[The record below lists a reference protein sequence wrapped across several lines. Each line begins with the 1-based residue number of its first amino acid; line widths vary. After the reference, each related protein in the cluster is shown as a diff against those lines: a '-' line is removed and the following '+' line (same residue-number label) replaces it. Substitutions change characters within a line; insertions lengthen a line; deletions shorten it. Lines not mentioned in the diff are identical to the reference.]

1 MPKSNSA
8 PNRLVVALAYEG
20 LCTFEFGITAEIFG
34 LARPEMG
41 ADWYRFLPCAERP
54 GRLATNAGL
63 AVQVDNGLDVLAEA
77 DTIVIPGWRADGEP
91 PSACLTK
98 ALHDAYARG
107 ARLVSI
113 CSGAFLLA
121 ATGLLDGRRAT
132 THWRYAERLQA
143 AHPAIAVDADILYT
157 GADRIFTSAGSAA
170 GIDLLLHLVRLDFGP
185 DAANSVA
192 RRMVVAAH
200 RSGGQ
205 AQFIERPVIAH
216 ANSPLE
222 GLLDRLRQDP
232 THPWTL
238 AQMARTAAM
247 SERTLARRFQKE
259 LGASPLAWLTLQRI
273 AVARDLLETTD
284 LPIERIAEKAGMG
297 SATNLRLHFTTHLG
311 IPPNLYRKQFR
322 RTDAGMAEA
331 KLGPAHARRR
341 DDGDRHRQDQRHD
354 RREERVRQQEQ
365 QP

>member
-1 MPKSNSA
+1 MPKVSTT

-20 LCTFEFGITAEIFG
+20 LCAFEFGITAEVFG
-34 LARPEMG
+34 LSRPEMG
-41 ADWYRFLPCAERP
+41 ADWYRLAACTERP

-63 AVQVDNGLDVLAEA
+63 AVEVDKGLDVLGEAE
-77 DTIVIPGWRADGEP
+77 TIVIPGWQSEGEV
-91 PSACLTK
+91 PSD
-98 ALHDAYARG
+98 ALRDALLAAHARG

-143 AHPAIAVDADILYT
+143 AYPAVLVDADTLYA
-157 GADRIFTSAGSAA
+157 GDDRVFTSAGSAA

-205 AQFIERPVIAH
+205 AQFIERPVLSQSDSALG
-216 ANSPLE
+216 A
-222 GLLDRLRQDP
+222 LLDRLRSDP
-232 THPWTL
+232 AEPWTIER
-238 AQMARTAAM
+238 MARAAAM
-247 SERTLARRFQKE
+247 SKRTLARRFRDE
-259 LGASPLAWLTLQRI
+259 TGESPLAWLTMQRL
-273 AVARDLLETTD
+273 AVARDLLETTN
-284 LPIERIAEKAGMG
+284 LSMEHIADRAGVG
-297 SATNLRLHFTTHLG
+297 TATNLRLHFTSSVG

-322 RTDAGMAEA
+322 RAEA
-331 KLGPAHARRR
+331 
-341 DDGDRHRQDQRHD
+341 
-354 RREERVRQQEQ
+354 
-365 QP
+365 